1 MNNSKHRIAKS
12 IVRIIYIALIYFASE
27 SSFSVSQ
34 LIFFSSACILATQI
48 FDFIIDKTSD
58 DI

>member
-12 IVRIIYIALIYFASE
+12 IVRIIYIALI
-27 SSFSVSQ
+27 
-34 LIFFSSACILATQI
+34 FFSSACILATQI
-48 FDFIIDKTSD
+48 FDFIFDKTSD